1 MKYKNTERFV
11 ADDVSEAT
19 WLRLKRLSSSQL
31 CKRVIEKNSPDLAP
45 DIIEKKSVGMSSAVR
60 SAFGYWDTKEGG
72 LNSRILSRYY
82 ALLQITIAEQ
92 ISSDN
97 PKADLSSVQRYTEY
111 GHGLYTLRKND
122 GSFPDNMMV
131 GCLKSGHFYS
141 YVKSLGF
148 NIKPYADD
156 KKPRSYDNVVGKK
169 TISLSDL
176 LRRVP
181 ELQGVLNEYLGSD
194 PLSFQFGHAQKNII
208 DRSEKIDSVKGNFT
222 FAAIYPHGANVTLE
236 EINQY
241 GFEIEQIEWETPRN
255 IEDKPYLTGKVF
267 HDKDDLWWSSVE
279 SYKSGYCG
287 TSIVVPYWGM
297 KDQFVLHLAILYA
310 FSIVVRYLPEVWY
323 EIEHG
328 ELDYIRALLEHY
340 LVIVDKVLPKVSV
353 ERLTKTNLRVAQPGG
368 MNAPI

>member
-1 MKYKNTERFV
+1 MKYRDTERFV

-31 CKRVIEKNSPDLAP
+31 CKRVIEKNSPELTP
-45 DIIEKKSVGMSSAVR
+45 DILEKKSLGMSSAVR

-92 ISSDN
+92 ISSSD
-97 PKADLSSVQRYTEY
+97 PKADLASVQKHTEY
-111 GHGLYTLRKND
+111 GHGLYTQRTED
-122 GSFPDNMMV
+122 GLFPNNMMV

-148 NIKPYADD
+148 NIKEHADD
-156 KKPRSYDNVVGKK
+156 KRPRSADELEGK
-169 TISLSDL
+169 TAISLSDL

-181 ELQGVLNEYLGSD
+181 ELQGVLKEYLGKD
-194 PLSFQFGHAQKNII
+194 PLSFQFGHAQKNMM
-208 DRSEKIDSVKGNFT
+208 DRSEKIDPEKGNFT
-222 FAAIYPHGANVTLE
+222 YAAIYPHGANVTPE
-236 EINQY
+236 QISEY

-255 IEDKPYLTGKVF
+255 VEDEPYLVGKVF
-267 HDKDDLWWSSVE
+267 HAKNDLWWNSVE
-279 SYKSGYCG
+279 SCKSGYCG

-297 KDQFVLHLAILYA
+297 KDQFVLHLAILYT

-328 ELDYIRALLEHY
+328 ELDYIRAMLEHY
-340 LVIVDKVLPKVSV
+340 LVIVDKVLPKAAV

>member
-1 MKYKNTERFV
+1 MEYKDTERFV
-11 ADDVSEAT
+11 AEDISEAT

-31 CKRVIEKNSPDLAP
+31 CKRVIEKNSSELTP
-45 DIIEKKSVGMSSAVR
+45 DIIEKKSVGMSSAIR
-60 SAFGYWDTKEGG
+60 SAFGYWDSKEGG

-92 ISSDN
+92 IASND
-97 PKADLSSVQRYTEY
+97 PKADLASVQKHTEY
-111 GHGLYTLRKND
+111 GHGLYTQRTD
-122 GSFPDNMMV
+122 SGSFPDNMMV

-148 NIKPYADD
+148 NIKQHADD
-156 KKPRSYDNVVGKK
+156 SRPRSAEELSGK
-169 TISLSDL
+169 TAISLSDL

-181 ELQGVLNEYLGSD
+181 ELQGVLKEYLGKD
-194 PLSFQFGHAQKNII
+194 PLSFQFGHAQRNMM
-208 DRSEKIDSVKGNFT
+208 DRSEKTDTERGNYT
-222 FAAIYPHGANVTLE
+222 FAAIYPHGAQVTSE
-236 EINQY
+236 KIGEY
-241 GFEIEQIEWETPRN
+241 GFEIEDIEWENKRN
-255 IEDKPYLTGKVF
+255 AGDQPYLIGKVY
-267 HDKDDLWWSSVE
+267 HPKEDLWWNSVE

-310 FSIVVRYLPEVWY
+310 FSIVVRYLPEIWY

-328 ELDYIRALLEHY
+328 KLDYIRALLEHY
-340 LVIVDKVLPKVSV
+340 LVIVDKVLPKIAV
-353 ERLTKTNLRVAQPGG
+353 ERLTKTNLRVAQSGG